1 MGSLDMEYV
10 TCNLCGQD
18 KTHVRFP
25 STVLASSQPQNVEA
39 FRCTSPG
46 YGRHHTIV
54 QCLNCGLV
62 YTNPR
67 FDNDAILD
75 SYVAVEDPLYLEE
88 RDGRVLTFQ
97 RHLRP
102 LEKIKAP
109 PGKLLDVGAYTGI
122 FVEIAAQHGWEAYG
136 VEPSH
141 WAVEQAR
148 ERGLRLIEGTMA
160 SPELPAASFDVVTMW
175 DVIEHVTDPLGEIQQ
190 AHRLLKPGGLLVVH
204 TMDIDS
210 LFARVMSGRWPWL
223 MEMHIYYFSQRTLRL
238 MLEKSGFTVVR
249 SSAQGRYLRL
259 GYFATRIGGFS
270 PWLGRWLGGLFRALH
285 LREMPIPLNFGDL
298 FTAYAIKSAA

>member
-1 MGSLDMEYV
+1 MEYV
-10 TCNLCGQD
+10 TCNLCGHD
-18 KTHVRFP
+18 DTRVRFP
-25 STVLASSQPQNVEA
+25 STLPEGTAPQNVEA

-54 QCLNCGLV
+54 KCQNCGLI

-67 FDNDAILD
+67 FTGDEILD

-88 RDGRVLTFQ
+88 RDGRVLTFE

-109 PGKLLDVGAYTGI
+109 PGQLVDVGAYTGV
-122 FVEIAAQHGWEAYG
+122 FVEIAAQHGWDAYG

-148 ERGLRLIEGTMA
+148 EGGLHMIEGTLA
-160 SPELPAASFDVVTMW
+160 SSGLDENSLDVVTMW
-175 DVIEHVTDPLGEIQQ
+175 DVIEHVSNPLGEMQQ
-190 AHRLLKPGGLLVVH
+190 AQRLLKPGGLLVVH

-210 LFARVMSGRWPWL
+210 GFARLMGGRWPWL
-223 MEMHIYYFSQRTLRL
+223 MEMHIYYFSQRTLKH
-238 MLEKSGFTVVR
+238 MLEKAGFTVVR
-249 SSAQGRYLRL
+249 IEPQGRYLRL

-270 PWLGRWLGGLFRALH
+270 PLLGRLLSKVFRWLRVN
-285 LREMPIPLNFGDL
+285 EMPVPLNFGDL
-298 FTAYAIKSAA
+298 VTAYAVKT

>member
-1 MGSLDMEYV
+1 MEYV
-10 TCNLCGQD
+10 TCNLCGHD
-18 KTHVRFP
+18 DTHVRFP
-25 STVLASSQPQNVEA
+25 GTLPEGIPPQNVEA

-46 YGRHHTIV
+46 YGRHHTV
-54 QCLNCGLV
+54 VKCQNCGLI

-67 FDNDAILD
+67 FTGEEILD

-88 RDGRVLTFQ
+88 RDGRVLTFE

-109 PGKLLDVGAYTGI
+109 PGMLVDVGAYTGV
-122 FVEIAAQHGWEAYG
+122 FVEIAAQHGWDAYG

-148 ERGLRLIEGTMA
+148 ERGLHMIEGTLA
-160 SPELPAASFDVVTMW
+160 SSGLADNSLDVMTMW
-175 DVIEHVTDPLGEIQQ
+175 DVIEHVSNPLGEMQQ
-190 AHRLLKPGGLLVVH
+190 AQRLLKPGGLLVVH

-210 LFARVMSGRWPWL
+210 WFARVMGERWPWL
-223 MEMHIYYFSQRTLRL
+223 MEMHIYYFSQRTLKQ
-238 MLEKSGFTVVR
+238 MLEKAGFTVIR
-249 SSAQGRYLRL
+249 IEPQGRYLRL

-270 PWLGRWLGGLFRALH
+270 PLLGRLLSNLFRLTR
-285 LREMPIPLNFGDL
+285 LNEMPMPLNFGDL
-298 FTAYAIKSAA
+298 VTAYALKT

>member
-1 MGSLDMEYV
+1 MEYV
-10 TCNLCGQD
+10 TCNLCGHD
-18 KTHVRFP
+18 DTRVRFP
-25 STVLASSQPQNVEA
+25 STLPEGAPPQNVEA

-54 QCLNCGLV
+54 KCQNCGLI

-67 FDNDAILD
+67 FTGEEILD

-88 RDGRVLTFQ
+88 RDGRVLTFE

-109 PGKLLDVGAYTGI
+109 PGQLVDMGAYTGV
-122 FVEIAAQHGWEAYG
+122 FVEIAAQHGWDAFG

-148 ERGLRLIEGTMA
+148 ERGLHMIEGTLA
-160 SPELPAASFDVVTMW
+160 NSGLADNSLDVVTMW
-175 DVIEHVTDPLGEIQQ
+175 DVIEHVSNPLGEMQQ
-190 AHRLLKPGGLLVVH
+190 AERLLKPGGLLVVH

-210 LFARVMSGRWPWL
+210 GFARVMGGRWPWL
-223 MEMHIYYFSQRTLRL
+223 MEMHIYYFSQRTLKH
-238 MLEKSGFTVVR
+238 MLEKAGFTVIR
-249 SSAQGRYLRL
+249 IEPQGRYLRL

-270 PWLGRWLGGLFRALH
+270 PLLGRLLSKLFRL
-285 LREMPIPLNFGDL
+285 LRLNEMPMPLNFDDL
-298 FTAYAIKSAA
+298 VTAYALKT

>member
-1 MGSLDMEYV
+1 MEYV
-10 TCNLCGQD
+10 TCNLCGHD
-18 KTHVRFP
+18 DTRVRFP
-25 STVLASSQPQNVEA
+25 STLPEGTPPQNVEA

-54 QCLNCGLV
+54 KCQNCGLI

-67 FDNDAILD
+67 FTGDEILD
-75 SYVAVEDPLYLEE
+75 SYAAVEDPLYLEE
-88 RDGRVLTFQ
+88 RDGRVLTFE

-109 PGKLLDVGAYTGI
+109 PGKLVDVGAYTGV

-136 VEPSH
+136 VEPSQ

-148 ERGLRLIEGTMA
+148 ARGLHMIEGTLA
-160 SPELPAASFDVVTMW
+160 SPELANASCDVVTMW
-175 DVIEHVTDPLGEIQQ
+175 DVIEHVADPFGELTQ
-190 AHRLLKPGGLLVVH
+190 ADRLLKPGGLLVVH

-210 LFARVMSGRWPWL
+210 GFARLMGGRWPWL
-223 MEMHIYYFSQRTLRL
+223 MEMHIYYFSRRTLKH
-238 MLEKSGFTVVR
+238 MLEKAGFTVIR
-249 SSAQGRYLRL
+249 IEPQGRYLRL

-270 PWLGRWLGGLFRALH
+270 PLLGRLLSKVFRVLH
-285 LREMPIPLNFGDL
+285 VNEMPVPLNFGDL
-298 FTAYAIKSAA
+298 VTAYALKV

>member
-1 MGSLDMEYV
+1 MEYV
-10 TCNLCGQD
+10 TCNLCGHD
-18 KTHVRFP
+18 DTRVRFP
-25 STVLASSQPQNVEA
+25 STLPEGTPPQNVEA

-54 QCLNCGLV
+54 KCQNCGLI

-67 FDNDAILD
+67 FTGEEILD

-88 RDGRVLTFQ
+88 RDGRVLTFE

-109 PGKLLDVGAYTGI
+109 PGQLVDVGAYTGV
-122 FVEIAAQHGWEAYG
+122 FVEIAAQHGWDAFG

-148 ERGLRLIEGTMA
+148 ERGLHMIEGTLA
-160 SPELPAASFDVVTMW
+160 NSGLADNSLDVVTMW
-175 DVIEHVTDPLGEIQQ
+175 DVIEHVPNPFGEMQQ
-190 AHRLLKPGGLLVVH
+190 AERLLKPGGLLVVH

-210 LFARVMSGRWPWL
+210 GFARLMGGRWPWL
-223 MEMHIYYFSQRTLRL
+223 MEMHIYYFSRRTLKHL
-238 MLEKSGFTVVR
+238 LEKAGFTVIGIEP
-249 SSAQGRYLRL
+249 QGRYLRL

-270 PWLGRWLGGLFRALH
+270 PLLGRLLSKVFRV
-285 LREMPIPLNFGDL
+285 LRVNEMPVPLNFGDL
-298 FTAYAIKSAA
+298 VTAYAVKVR

>member
-1 MGSLDMEYV
+1 MEYV
-10 TCNLCGQD
+10 ICNLCGRD
-18 KTHVRFP
+18 ETRVRFP
-25 STVLASSQPQNVEA
+25 STLPEGAPPQNVEA

-54 QCLNCGLV
+54 QCQNCGLI

-67 FDNDAILD
+67 FTGDEILD

-88 RDGRVLTFQ
+88 RDGRVLTFE

-109 PGKLLDVGAYTGI
+109 PGKLVDVGAYTGV
-122 FVEIAAQHGWEAYG
+122 FVEIAAQHGWDAYG

-141 WAVEQAR
+141 WAVDQAR
-148 ERGLRLIEGTMA
+148 ESGLHMIEGTLA
-160 SPELPAASFDVVTMW
+160 SSGLDDDSLDVVTMW
-175 DVIEHVTDPLGEIQQ
+175 DVIEHVSNPLGEMQQ
-190 AHRLLKPGGLLVVH
+190 AQRLLKPGGLLVVH

-210 LFARVMSGRWPWL
+210 GFARVMGQRWPWL
-223 MEMHIYYFSQRTLRL
+223 MEMHIYYFSQRTLKH
-238 MLEKSGFTVVR
+238 MLEKAGFTVIR
-249 SSAQGRYLRL
+249 IEPQGRYLRL

-270 PWLGRWLGGLFRALH
+270 PLLGRVLRKVFRWLRVN
-285 LREMPIPLNFGDL
+285 EMPMPLNFGDL
-298 FTAYAIKSAA
+298 VTAYAIKT

>member
-1 MGSLDMEYV
+1 MEFV

-18 KTHVRFP
+18 TTQVRFP
-25 STVLASSQPQNVEA
+25 STLPEDAVPHNVEA
-39 FRCTSPG
+39 YRCTSPG

-54 QCLNCGLV
+54 QCSSCGLL

-67 FDNDAILD
+67 FGDAQILD

-88 RDGRVLTFQ
+88 RDGRVLTFE

-102 LEKIKAP
+102 LEKIKSP
-109 PGKLLDVGAYTGI
+109 PGKLLDVGAYTGV

-148 ERGLRLIEGTMA
+148 ASGLHMIEGTLA
-160 SPELPAASFDVVTMW
+160 SPELEEASFDVVTMW
-175 DVIEHVTDPLGEIQQ
+175 DVIEHVADPLGEMQQ

-210 LFARVMSGRWPWL
+210 LFARIMGQRWPWL
-223 MEMHIYYFSQRTLRL
+223 MEMHIYYFSQRTLRA
-238 MLEKSGFTVVR
+238 MLEKAGFTVIR
-249 SSAQGRYLRL
+249 SEAQGRYLRL
-259 GYFATRIGGFS
+259 GYFATRIAGFS
-270 PWLGRWLGGLFRALH
+270 PLLGRVLGGLFRVLR

-298 FTAYAIKSAA
+298 FTAYALKT

>member
-1 MGSLDMEYV
+1 MEYV
-10 TCNLCGQD
+10 TCNLCGHD
-18 KTHVRFP
+18 DTRVRFP
-25 STVLASSQPQNVEA
+25 STLPEGTPPQNVEA

-54 QCLNCGLV
+54 KCQNCGLI

-67 FDNDAILD
+67 FTGDEILD

-88 RDGRVLTFQ
+88 RDGRVLTFE

-109 PGKLLDVGAYTGI
+109 PGKLVDVGAYTGV

-148 ERGLRLIEGTMA
+148 ERGLHMIEGTLA
-160 SPELPAASFDVVTMW
+160 S
-175 DVIEHVTDPLGEIQQ
+175 LG
-190 AHRLLKPGGLLVVH
+190 V
-204 TMDIDS
+204 
-210 LFARVMSGRWPWL
+210 GR
-223 MEMHIYYFSQRTLRL
+223 
-238 MLEKSGFTVVR
+238 
-249 SSAQGRYLRL
+249 
-259 GYFATRIGGFS
+259 
-270 PWLGRWLGGLFRALH
+270 
-285 LREMPIPLNFGDL
+285 
-298 FTAYAIKSAA
+298 

>member
-1 MGSLDMEYV
+1 MEYV
-10 TCNLCGQD
+10 ACNLCGQD
-18 KTHVRFP
+18 MTHVRFP
-25 STVLASSQPQNVEA
+25 STLQEEDRPRNVEA

-67 FDNDAILD
+67 FDDEQILD

-88 RDGRVLTFQ
+88 REGRVLTFE

-109 PGKLLDVGAYTGI
+109 PGKLLDVGAYTGV

-148 ERGLRLIEGTMA
+148 ACGLHMIEGTLA
-160 SPELPAASFDVVTMW
+160 SPELEAASFDVMTMW
-175 DVIEHVTDPLGEIQQ
+175 DVIEHVTDPLGEIRQ
-190 AHRLLKPGGLLVVH
+190 AQRLLKPGGLIVIH

-210 LFARVMSGRWPWL
+210 LFARLIGSRWPWL
-223 MEMHIYYFSQRTLRL
+223 MEMHIYYFSQRTLRA
-238 MLEKSGFTVVR
+238 MLEKAGFTVIG
-249 SSAQGRYLRL
+249 SAAQGRYLRL
-259 GYFATRIGGFS
+259 GYFATRIAGFS
-270 PWLGRWLGGLFRALH
+270 PLLGRALGGLFRVLR
-285 LREMPIPLNFGDL
+285 LREMPVPLNFGDL
-298 FTAYAIKSAA
+298 FTAYAIKA

>member
-1 MGSLDMEYV
+1 MEFV
-10 TCNLCGQD
+10 TCNLCGGQ
-18 KTHVRFP
+18 KTRLRYP
-25 STVLASSQPQNVEA
+25 STVADDVLPGNVEA

-54 QCLNCGLV
+54 QCETCGLV

-67 FDNDAILD
+67 LDGSQILD

-88 RDGRVLTFQ
+88 RDGRVLTFE

-102 LEKIKAP
+102 LEQLHAP
-109 PGKLLDVGAYTGI
+109 PGKLVDVGAYTGV
-122 FVEIAAQHGWEAYG
+122 FVEIAAQHGWEAIG
-136 VEPSH
+136 VEPSR

-148 ERGLRLIEGTMA
+148 AQGLHMIEGTLATSGLADA
-160 SPELPAASFDVVTMW
+160 SIDVVTMW
-175 DVIEHVTDPLGEIQQ
+175 DVIEHLTDPLAEVRQ

-210 LFARVMSGRWPWL
+210 AFARLMGGRWPWL
-223 MEMHIYYFSQRTLRL
+223 MEMHVYYFSRRTLAALLTKADFAVARV
-238 MLEKSGFTVVR
+238 EP
-249 SSAQGRYLRL
+249 QGRYLRL

-270 PWLGRWLGGLFRALH
+270 PALGRMLGGLFGALR
-285 LREMPIPLNFGDL
+285 LRQTPIPLNFGDL
-298 FTAYAIKSAA
+298 VTAYAIKK

>member
-1 MGSLDMEYV
+1 MEYV
-10 TCNLCGQD
+10 DCNLCGHD
-18 KTHVRFP
+18 DTRVRFP
-25 STVLASSQPQNVEA
+25 STLPEGTAPQNVEA

-54 QCLNCGLV
+54 KCQNCGLI

-67 FDNDAILD
+67 FTGDEILD

-88 RDGRVLTFQ
+88 RDGRVLTFE

-102 LEKIKAP
+102 LEKVKAP
-109 PGKLLDVGAYTGI
+109 PGKLVDVGAYTGV
-122 FVEIAAQHGWEAYG
+122 FVEIAAQHGWDAYG

-148 ERGLRLIEGTMA
+148 EGGLHMIEGTLA
-160 SPELPAASFDVVTMW
+160 SSGLDENSLDVVTMW
-175 DVIEHVTDPLGEIQQ
+175 DVIEHVSNPLGEMQQ
-190 AHRLLKPGGLLVVH
+190 AQRLLKPGGLLVVH

-210 LFARVMSGRWPWL
+210 GFARLMGGRWPWL
-223 MEMHIYYFSQRTLRL
+223 MEMHIYYFSQRTLKH
-238 MLEKSGFTVVR
+238 MLEKAGFTVVGIEP
-249 SSAQGRYLRL
+249 QGRYLRL

-270 PWLGRWLGGLFRALH
+270 PLLGRLMSKVFRWLRVN
-285 LREMPIPLNFGDL
+285 EMPMPLNFGDL
-298 FTAYAIKSAA
+298 VTAYAIKT

>member
-1 MGSLDMEYV
+1 MEYV
-10 TCNLCGQD
+10 DCNLCGHD
-18 KTHVRFP
+18 DTRVRFP
-25 STVLASSQPQNVEA
+25 STLPEGTAPQNVEA

-54 QCLNCGLV
+54 KCQNCGLI

-67 FDNDAILD
+67 FTGDEILD

-88 RDGRVLTFQ
+88 RDGRVLTFE

-102 LEKIKAP
+102 LEKVKAP
-109 PGKLLDVGAYTGI
+109 PGKLVDVGAYTGV
-122 FVEIAAQHGWEAYG
+122 FVEIAAQHGWDAYG

-148 ERGLRLIEGTMA
+148 EGGLHMIEGTLA
-160 SPELPAASFDVVTMW
+160 SSGLDENSLDVVTMW
-175 DVIEHVTDPLGEIQQ
+175 DVIEHVSNPLGEMQQ
-190 AHRLLKPGGLLVVH
+190 AQRLLKPGGLLVVH

-210 LFARVMSGRWPWL
+210 GFARLMGGRWPWL
-223 MEMHIYYFSQRTLRL
+223 MEMHIYYFSQRTLKH
-238 MLEKSGFTVVR
+238 MLEKAGFTVIR
-249 SSAQGRYLRL
+249 SEAQGRYLRL

-270 PWLGRWLGGLFRALH
+270 PLLGRLLSKVFRWLRVN
-285 LREMPIPLNFGDL
+285 EMPVPLNFGDL
-298 FTAYAIKSAA
+298 VTAYALKT

>member
-1 MGSLDMEYV
+1 MEYV
-10 TCNLCGQD
+10 ICNLCGQD

-25 STVLASSQPQNVEA
+25 STVLAGNRPQNVEA

-54 QCLNCGLV
+54 QCLNCGLI

-67 FDNDAILD
+67 FDNAAILD

-109 PGKLLDVGAYTGI
+109 AGKLLDVGAYTGI

-148 ERGLRLIEGTMA
+148 ERGLRMIEGTMA
-160 SPELPAASFDVVTMW
+160 SPELPDASFDVVTMW
-175 DVIEHVTDPLGEIQQ
+175 DVIEHVTDPLGEIRQ

-210 LFARVMSGRWPWL
+210 LFARVMDGRWPWL

-270 PWLGRWLGGLFRALH
+270 PLLGRWLGGLFRVLH
-285 LREMPIPLNFGDL
+285 LREVPIPLNFGDL
-298 FTAYAIKSAA
+298 FTAYAIKSID

>member
-1 MGSLDMEYV
+1 MEYV
-10 TCNLCGQD
+10 TCNLCGHD
-18 KTHVRFP
+18 DTRVRFP
-25 STVLASSQPQNVEA
+25 STLPEGTAPQNVEA

-54 QCLNCGLV
+54 KCQNCGLI

-67 FDNDAILD
+67 FTGEEILD

-88 RDGRVLTFQ
+88 RDGRVLTFE

-109 PGKLLDVGAYTGI
+109 PGQLVDIGAYTGV
-122 FVEIAAQHGWEAYG
+122 FVEIAAQHGWDAYG

-148 ERGLRLIEGTMA
+148 ERGLHMIEGTLA
-160 SPELPAASFDVVTMW
+160 TSGLADNSLDVVTMW
-175 DVIEHVTDPLGEIQQ
+175 DVIEHVSNPVGEMQQ
-190 AHRLLKPGGLLVVH
+190 AQRLLKPGGLLVVH

-210 LFARVMSGRWPWL
+210 GFARVMGGRWPWL
-223 MEMHIYYFSQRTLRL
+223 MEMHIYYFSRRTLKH
-238 MLEKSGFTVVR
+238 MLEKAGFTVIRVEP
-249 SSAQGRYLRL
+249 QGRYLRL

-270 PWLGRWLGGLFRALH
+270 PLLGRLLRKVFRLMR
-285 LREMPIPLNFGDL
+285 LNEMPMPLNFGDL
-298 FTAYAIKSAA
+298 VTAYALKT

>member
-1 MGSLDMEYV
+1 MEYV
-10 TCNLCGQD
+10 TCNLCGHD
-18 KTHVRFP
+18 DTRVRFP
-25 STVLASSQPQNVEA
+25 STLPEGTPPQNVEA

-54 QCLNCGLV
+54 KCQNCGLI

-67 FDNDAILD
+67 FTGEEILD

-88 RDGRVLTFQ
+88 RDGRVLTFE

-109 PGKLLDVGAYTGI
+109 PGKLVDVGAYTGV
-122 FVEIAAQHGWEAYG
+122 FVEIAAQHGWDAYG

-148 ERGLRLIEGTMA
+148 EGGLHMIEGTLA
-160 SPELPAASFDVVTMW
+160 SSGLDENSLDVVTMW
-175 DVIEHVTDPLGEIQQ
+175 DVIEHVSNPLGEMQQ
-190 AHRLLKPGGLLVVH
+190 AQRLLKPGGLLVVH

-210 LFARVMSGRWPWL
+210 GFARLMGGRWPWL
-223 MEMHIYYFSQRTLRL
+223 MEMHIYYFSQRTLKH
-238 MLEKSGFTVVR
+238 MLEKAGFTVIR
-249 SSAQGRYLRL
+249 IEPQGRYLRL

-270 PWLGRWLGGLFRALH
+270 PLLGRLLSKVFRL
-285 LREMPIPLNFGDL
+285 LRVNEMPVPLNFGDL
-298 FTAYAIKSAA
+298 VTAYAIKT